1 MYGGAYR
8 VMITCVFEHN
18 RDLWTKQRKKTSM
31 FYTLQLE
38 QNQGFTEIGAPTN
51 KKKKEQMLSGV
62 DLLSGSTYWVSQ
74 ED

>member
-38 QNQGFTEIGAPTN
+38 QNQGFTEIGASTN

>member
-8 VMITCVFEHN
+8 VITCVFEHN